1 MILLYG
7 AAGSGKSTQ
16 AEVLAEKYGWKH
28 VSPGELL
35 RKEAETDAALRET
48 LESGHMVPGGRV
60 NDLIF
65 KSVDPVGGGHIIVDG
80 YPREI
85 EEAENLTE
93 RYSPSMIAAIV
104 ILDLSEEESI
114 KRLKLRGRTD
124 DTDEAIRKRLDIYK
138 NEMRPIV
145 DFFAENNV
153 PILHINGEQTIEDVS
168 KDVEKE
174 LIKWQVL

>member
-16 AEVLAEKYGWKH
+16 AEILAEKYGWKH

-35 RKEAETDAALRET
+35 RKEAETDEALREI
-48 LESGHMVPGGRV
+48 LDSGRMVSGERV

-65 KSVDPVGGGHIIVDG
+65 ESVDPVGGGHIIVDG
-80 YPREI
+80 YPREVG
-85 EEAENLTE
+85 EAKDLIE
-93 RYSPSMIAAIV
+93 RYSASMIAAIV

-124 DTDEAIRKRLDIYK
+124 DTDDAIRKRLDIYK

-145 DFFAENNV
+145 DFFTENNV
-153 PILHINGEQTIEDVS
+153 LIIHINGEQTIEGVS
-168 KDVEKE
+168 KDIEKE